1 MCMIYY
7 SLKIKEPASL
17 KVIVT
22 IPTRKAEIFQC
33 RDIEIALHDMYFL
46 GKLNELFHF
55 EKKKVIESLSFDIG
69 GSGWTYSSVSDFF
82 IIGKG
87 FVRWNVTNLAEI

>member
-22 IPTRKAEIFQC
+22 IPTRKADIFQC

-55 EKKKVIESLSFDIG
+55 EKKKSLRASLLILVDLAGLIVRLVIFSL
-69 GSGWTYSSVSDFF
+69 
-82 IIGKG
+82 
-87 FVRWNVTNLAEI
+87 